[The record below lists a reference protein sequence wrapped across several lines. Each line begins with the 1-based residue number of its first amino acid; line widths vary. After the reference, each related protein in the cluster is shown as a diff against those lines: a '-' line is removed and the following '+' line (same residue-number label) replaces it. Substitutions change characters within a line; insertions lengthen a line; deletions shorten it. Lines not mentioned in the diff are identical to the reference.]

1 MNDVPKAKSEVKK
14 AEVKKSDVKESGKDF
29 FKSSNT
35 NGSKNEE
42 NPKNGIVE
50 SKSQK
55 VAKPAQPD
63 KKDRLKS
70 MFATASTKPKPQ
82 KTEKTET
89 KKPDTSSEKR
99 SKAQENKDKGKL
111 LIFFTVYYFQEKES
125 SIHFNQ

>member
-14 AEVKKSDVKESGKDF
+14 AEVKKSDVKEPGKDF

-70 MFATASTKPKPQ
+70 MFAAASTKPKPQ